1 MLIDLT
7 GESYVVCL
15 SKKLLNLEAALFAEA
30 VAGEGEEEPRG
41 LYGEEEGEEEGE
53 AARRL
58 STECTPSLCPPEGG
72 VRAA

>member
-30 VAGEGEEEPRG
+30 VAGEGEEE
-41 LYGEEEGEEEGE
+41 GE